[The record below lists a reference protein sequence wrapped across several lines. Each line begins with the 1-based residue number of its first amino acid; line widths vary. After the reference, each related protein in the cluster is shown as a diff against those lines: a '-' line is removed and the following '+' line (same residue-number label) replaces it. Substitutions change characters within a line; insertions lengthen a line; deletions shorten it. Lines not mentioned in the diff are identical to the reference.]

1 MPAEPDGP
9 TLGGAGRVET
19 ELMGNDLK
27 ETRYATAAKA
37 EVPQIA
43 PGEAPQSPH
52 NPDATRRGLSA
63 LQEPAPGPSRLPG
76 VRDVPGPGGDPD
88 ARPRAG
94 QLGAT
99 VAALP
104 FISFSEHVQKDRAFV
119 FPGQGAQSVGMGK
132 DLYENF
138 RAARD
143 VYDRAD
149 EILGFALSR
158 LCFDGPE
165 QELQQTR
172 NTQPAIAVTSLAL
185 LKVATEQNPAL
196 LSKPAFVAGHSL
208 GEYSALV
215 AAGSLPFDD
224 AIRLLR
230 ARGELM
236 QQAGERNPGTM
247 AAVLGLDIADCEDA
261 CREAG
266 AEVCNINAPGQIV
279 IGGRREAVVRALDY
293 AKARGAVK
301 VIPLTVSGAFHSSL
315 MKPAAEGM
323 VQHIAT
329 ATVTDPAVPVIANCT
344 GLPAKDGLALRHEL
358 IDQVCSPVRWSNTV
372 DYLGA
377 HGVDTFIE
385 FGPGRVLTA
394 IIKRMLRKS
403 TCINVNDATSVSVQL
418 Q

>member
-1 MPAEPDGP
+1 M
-9 TLGGAGRVET
+9 T
-19 ELMGNDLK
+19 
-27 ETRYATAAKA
+27 
-37 EVPQIA
+37 
-43 PGEAPQSPH
+43 
-52 NPDATRRGLSA
+52 
-63 LQEPAPGPSRLPG
+63 
-76 VRDVPGPGGDPD
+76 
-88 ARPRAG
+88 
-94 QLGAT
+94 
-99 VAALP
+99 
-104 FISFSEHVQKDRAFV
+104 FSDQVQKDRAFV

-132 DLYENF
+132 DLYESF
-138 RAARD
+138 RTARD

-158 LCFDGPE
+158 LCFEGPE
-165 QELQQTR
+165 AELQQTR

-185 LKVATEQNPAL
+185 LKVAAEETPAL
-196 LSKPAFVAGHSL
+196 LARPAFVAGHSL

-215 AAGSLPFDD
+215 AAGSLSFDD

-301 VIPLTVSGAFHSSL
+301 VIPLSVSGAFHSSL

-323 VQHIAT
+323 VQNIAT
-329 ATVTDPAVPVIANCT
+329 ATVGDPTIPVVANCT
-344 GLPAKDGLALRHEL
+344 ALPATDGLALRHEL
-358 IDQVCSPVRWSNTV
+358 VDQVCSPVRWSSTV

-418 Q
+418 